1 MWRDE
6 KKNPGNLESS
16 SIGLQDALFQ
26 YDIDLSSNIAS
37 SNIAYS
43 PVQSLAGS
51 TSTWRCY
58 LFTISH
64 PHILGTKSDNIPKSS
79 NEYKNQHKLYKL
91 STCKACSNVTL
102 KQTA

>member
-16 SIGLQDALFQ
+16 SISLQDALFQ
-26 YDIDLSSNIAS
+26 FDIDLSSNIV
-37 SNIAYS
+37 YS
-43 PVQSLAGS
+43 QVQSLAGS

-91 STCKACSNVTL
+91 STCKVVAM
-102 KQTA
+102 